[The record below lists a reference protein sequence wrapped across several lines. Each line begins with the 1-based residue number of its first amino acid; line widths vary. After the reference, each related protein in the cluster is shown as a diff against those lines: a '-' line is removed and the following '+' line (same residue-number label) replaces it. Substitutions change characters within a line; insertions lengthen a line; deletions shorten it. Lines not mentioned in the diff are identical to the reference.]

1 MENNGSTHSINQQ
14 PIILCIEDEVD
25 FLENITE
32 ELEEAGYQVLSATSG
47 KKALELLDN
56 HQPDLIL
63 CDITRPA
70 PAGYD
75 VISRPRTP
83 APAAAAIP
91 FVFLTA
97 RASRAHILRGKQAGA
112 DDYLVKPVDMDL
124 LLATVAAR
132 LNQMQRIS
140 LY

>member
-63 CDITRPA
+63 CDITMPGLD
-70 PAGYD
+70 GYD
-75 VISRPRTP
+75 VMYRLMTQS
-83 APAAAAIP
+83 PAAAAIP
-91 FVFLTA
+91 FVFFISSA
-97 RASRAHILRGKQAGA
+97 RSALI
-112 DDYLVKPVDMDL
+112 
-124 LLATVAAR
+124 
-132 LNQMQRIS
+132 
-140 LY
+140 